1 MTISEIKKSAKTKL
15 IGSYIKTASASLLYF
30 IILLVLTYL
39 LSLCSSALNNNILE
53 TFIDAI
59 FAIISSILGYGLIA
73 NIINLTNSET
83 NAITDFINLAIKNTT
98 KYIKTLLYLL
108 LKILAPIMFF
118 ILSGFYLIGTRAAN
132 INQVNFLYFSKNLLP
147 LAVIIFILSFIVLIY
162 FILKYIIVAYVYHQN
177 KELTPKQIV
186 QKTSELMKGN
196 KLKYIL
202 LILSFLSWFLLA
214 AIIIF
219 VLNHFIPI
227 QYITPF
233 VILFYS
239 MLKPYIA
246 ISTLEFYESL

>member
-162 FILKYIIVAYVYHQN
+162 FILKYIMV
-177 KELTPKQIV
+177 
-186 QKTSELMKGN
+186 
-196 KLKYIL
+196 
-202 LILSFLSWFLLA
+202 
-214 AIIIF
+214 
-219 VLNHFIPI
+219 
-227 QYITPF
+227 
-233 VILFYS
+233 
-239 MLKPYIA
+239 
-246 ISTLEFYESL
+246 

>member
-39 LSLCSSALNNNILE
+39 LSLCSSALN
-53 TFIDAI
+53 
-59 FAIISSILGYGLIA
+59 
-73 NIINLTNSET
+73 
-83 NAITDFINLAIKNTT
+83 
-98 KYIKTLLYLL
+98 
-108 LKILAPIMFF
+108 
-118 ILSGFYLIGTRAAN
+118 ILSGIYLIGTRAAK
-132 INQVNFLYFSKNLLP
+132 IKQVNFLYFSKNLLP